1 MSDPTISYRFIAW
14 SRRGLAAALPA
25 QPDGDGRLRLPITLT
40 VRKGTS
46 STEEVTQT
54 LRFYG
59 PGDVARL
66 DGRQI
71 IRREPRP
78 GTSDFEPNYFPLVEF
93 DAPELPWLFSPE
105 PSDTR
110 VRPWLVLVVV
120 RRELAQIAVDPKR
133 PLPWLS
139 LAASDARDEL
149 PDLLES
155 WAWAHVQIA
164 GSSTTP
170 GEALD
175 GRQPELTLSRLL
187 CPRRLQPQ
195 QTYIACLVPAYRAGV
210 QAGRGEP
217 VDAGAEP
224 AWPPPGG
231 WTALTGNFELPV
243 YDHWEFATGEV
254 GDFELLVRRL
264 RPHAV
269 GPDVG
274 ALPLDISD
282 PGPDFGDLHL
292 DPSTRLAFEGALASP
307 VLPERQW
314 PAGVEAPFKQ
324 RLEALIEAPPGVDLT
339 VLRPPIYGSFQ
350 AGSPRELPEP
360 GAEHPWLRE
369 LNLDPAWRA
378 AAALGT
384 RVVQEN
390 QEQLMASAWE
400 QAGELERANALLRQ
414 AQVARATAA
423 ATRDKHLDG
432 LPADSAVRL
441 TEPVHSRVRLGAD
454 GTHPGPGLSHTLRSS
469 VKESVFPQAALSPPF
484 RRALRPGGP
493 LGRRLPGSPQQATAR
508 VSHGLAQGKLRVPV
522 RPARGGADF
531 DDVGEQVNPAG
542 KDKPRFQHLRD
553 NVGQGGGWQKVAS
566 TDPAEGGFYE
576 VDPYQLP
583 PLAPGSAPALA
594 EIAQATTRAISAAA
608 PLLPGGD
615 WQIDEI
621 GRRADRLRSINNRF
635 KQATEFLLQ
644 HLPATVDAPPPAGQA
659 LDLSTVAGSLVSP
672 GGALD
677 PDETVAREVITL
689 VPPAPID
696 PQADPLRPRAATL
709 RFPQAM
715 SGPLTAIDSQM
726 LLPGIDRIAADS
738 VGVLVG
744 NPRFIEA
751 YMIGLNHE
759 LSRELL
765 WRGLPTDLSA
775 TFADRF
781 WDVRG
786 RPGQAGPPTAQLP
799 PIAGW
804 EGDLGA
810 HADGI
815 GGPGMLVLIIRGRLL
830 QRYPHTAIYA
840 ARAVPKLDIHGNPV
854 LDPGGAP
861 VPAPGPEE
869 RYAEFRGTIDPD
881 VTYLGFDLTLDEA
894 RGSNGDLGWFFVI
907 QEQPA
912 APRFGLDEPGGG
924 PPTALTS
931 WSDLDWADVF
941 PADTDLALVRYA
953 RVAGPLTAPPVTL
966 PVLAGRAQPSATWGA
981 DAAQMAAITYQR
993 PMRVAIYARA
1003 ALPETGTA
1011 L

>member
-1 MSDPTISYRFIAW
+1 MSDPTASYRFIAW
-14 SRRGLAAALPA
+14 SRRGLAAAPLGPVG
-25 QPDGDGRLRLPITLT
+25 DDGRLRLPITLT
-40 VRKGTS
+40 VRKGES
-46 STEEVTQT
+46 ATEAVPQT

-59 PGDVARL
+59 PGDVVRL
-66 DGRQI
+66 DDRQI

-139 LAASDARDEL
+139 LAPADARDEL

-155 WAWAHVQIA
+155 WAWAHVQIT
-164 GSSTTP
+164 SSSATP
-170 GEALD
+170 VEALD

-195 QTYIACLVPAYRAGV
+195 QTYVACLVPAYRAGV
-210 QAGRGEP
+210 QAGRGEL

-231 WTALTGNFELPV
+231 WDALTGNFELPV
-243 YDHWEFATGEV
+243 YDHWEFATAEA

-264 RPHAV
+264 RPHAI

-282 PGPDFGDLHL
+282 PGPDFDNLNL
-292 DPSTRLAFEGALASP
+292 DPSIRLPFEGALTSP
-307 VLPERQW
+307 VLPEREW
-314 PAGVEAPFKQ
+314 PAGVETPFKQ
-324 RLEALIEAPPGVDLT
+324 RLEDLIEAPPGVDLT

-350 AGSPRELPEP
+350 AGMPRELPEA
-360 GAEHPWLRE
+360 GGDHPWLRE

-390 QEQLMASAWE
+390 QEQMMASAWE

-423 ATRDKHLDG
+423 ASRDKHLDG

-454 GTHPGPGLSHTLRSS
+454 GTHPGPGLPRTLRAS

-484 RRALRPGGP
+484 RRALRPTGP
-493 LGRRLPGSPQQATAR
+493 LGRRLPGSPQQAAAR
-508 VSHGLAQGKLRVPV
+508 MSNGLAQGKLRVPV

-531 DDVGEQVNPAG
+531 DDVGQQANPG
-542 KDKPRFQHLRD
+542 GQNKPRFQHLRD

-566 TDPAEGGFYE
+566 TASDEGFYE
-576 VDPYQLP
+576 VDPFPPQ
-583 PLAPGSAPALA
+583 PLAPGTTTAVA
-594 EIAQATTRAISAAA
+594 ELTQVATTTAIGVAA
-608 PLLPGGD
+608 PLLPGD
-615 WQIDEI
+615 WLIEEI
-621 GRRADRLRSINNRF
+621 GRRADRLRGINNRF

-644 HLPATVDAPPPAGQA
+644 RLPATVDAPPPAGPD
-659 LDLSTVAGSLVSP
+659 LDLSTVAGALLSP

-677 PDETVAREVITL
+677 PDETVVREVITL
-689 VPPAPID
+689 VPPAPVD

-715 SGPLTAIDSQM
+715 SGPLTAVDSQM
-726 LLPGIDRIAADS
+726 LLPGIERILADS
-738 VGVLVG
+738 VGVLIG
-744 NPRFIEA
+744 NARFIEA
-751 YMIGLNHE
+751 YMVGLNHE

-781 WDVRG
+781 WDIRG
-786 RPGQAGPPTAQLP
+786 RPGQSGPPAAQLP
-799 PIAGW
+799 PIADW
-804 EGDLGA
+804 QGDLGV
-810 HADGI
+810 HATGV
-815 GGPGMLVLIIRGRLL
+815 GGSGMLVLIIRGRLL

-840 ARAVPKLDIHGNPV
+840 ARAVSKLDINGNPV
-854 LDPGGAP
+854 VGPSGAP
-861 VPAPGPEE
+861 IPTPGPEE

-881 VTYLGFDLTLDEA
+881 VTYLGFNLTLDEA
-894 RGSNGDLGWFFVI
+894 RGSNGGLGWFFVI

-912 APRFGLDEPGGG
+912 APRFGMDEPADGA
-924 PPTALTS
+924 PSALTS
-931 WSDLDWADVF
+931 WSDLDWGDVF
-941 PADTDLALVRYA
+941 AAGTDLTLVRYA
-953 RVAGPLTAPPVTL
+953 RIAGPLGTPPLTL
-966 PVLAGRAQPSATWGA
+966 PVLAGRAQPTATWGV

-1003 ALPETGTA
+1003 ALPEAETA